1 MISSSIVSFALATV
15 AVAVACTCG
24 RRGERRRRAGPT
36 GSDATG
42 DCTAADCPQRAQ
54 SPARFAGHF
63 FLFSFFP
70 SPLLLLLPPLPL
82 SLSLCFLS
90 PFFPWLLASQNHH
103 CCFSL
108 SLSIAL
114 LVGVGLLAKGLS
126 LSSSFFPR
134 TVAPFHLCLYWL
146 NLTFYLSMPLFI
158 FPCFTHFILYPNNQ
172 GCYCE
177 VCTVIYITLAHCNTC
192 PNMPVG

>member
-82 SLSLCFLS
+82 SLSLSVLSFPILSMAACFTESSLLLLPLS
-90 PFFPWLLASQNHH
+90 IYRPPRRSRIIGKRTL
-103 CCFSL
+103 SL
-108 SLSIAL
+108 SLS
-114 LVGVGLLAKGLS
+114 LA
-126 LSSSFFPR
+126 LSS
-134 TVAPFHLCLYWL
+134 LGQL
-146 NLTFYLSMPLFI
+146 PLFTFAFTGSI
-158 FPCFTHFILYPNNQ
+158 SLFISPCLFLFFHASHISYCILIIK
-172 GCYCE
+172 
-177 VCTVIYITLAHCNTC
+177 VVTVKYVL
-192 PNMPVG
+192 

>member
-82 SLSLCFLS
+82 SVLSFPILSMAACFTES
-90 PFFPWLLASQNHH
+90 SLL
-103 CCFSL
+103 L
-108 SLSIAL
+108 LPLSIYLYVVAL

-126 LSSSFFPR
+126 LS
-134 TVAPFHLCLYWL
+134 
-146 NLTFYLSMPLFI
+146 LSL
-158 FPCFTHFILYPNNQ
+158 
-172 GCYCE
+172 
-177 VCTVIYITLAHCNTC
+177 
-192 PNMPVG
+192 